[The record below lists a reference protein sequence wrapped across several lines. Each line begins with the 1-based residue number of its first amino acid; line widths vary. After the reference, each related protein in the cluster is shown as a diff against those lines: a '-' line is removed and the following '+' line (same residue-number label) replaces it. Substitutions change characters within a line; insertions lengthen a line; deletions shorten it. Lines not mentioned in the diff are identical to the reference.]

1 MPKQYKKPTAR
12 KSTDL
17 FSLQN
22 LTPTSFKLKKSLGQN
37 LLTDN
42 DVINTSLMAAELRPQ
57 DLVIEIGPGT
67 GALTDKIIEIG
78 PQLIAIELDKRLSQH
93 LKLRYQGQDN
103 VSILQADAT
112 QVDISSLLQDHSH
125 YKVMGNLPYYL
136 GSKIIRKFL
145 EADNKPDLLVVMVQ
159 HEVAL
164 NMCATP
170 GKLNLLG
177 IGVQFFGQPRIIT
190 SVPPSAFYPKPK
202 VTSALVRI
210 DVCKTPF
217 LPKEDEKGFFSL
229 VRSGFKAPRKQLGG
243 VLSNGL
249 GISRDQLELLFREA
263 NIPISNRAQHL
274 SLDDWA
280 RLYAVFKDN
289 QCKN

>member
-1 MPKQYKKPTAR
+1 MPKQYKKAKAR
-12 KSTDL
+12 KSIDI
-17 FSLQN
+17 FSFERPK
-22 LTPTSFKLKKSLGQN
+22 PTSFKLKKSLGQN
-37 LLTDN
+37 LLTDT
-42 DVINTSLMAAELRPQ
+42 DVINKSLMAAELSPQ

-67 GALTDKIIEIG
+67 GVLTDKIIEIG

-93 LKLRYQGQDN
+93 LKMRYQGHDN
-103 VSILQADAT
+103 VNIFQADAS
-112 QVDISSLLQDHSH
+112 QVDIPSLLQGHSH

-145 EADNKPDLLVVMVQ
+145 ESDNKPDLMVTMVQ

-164 NMCATP
+164 NMCAKP

-177 IGVQFFGQPRIIT
+177 IGVQFFGQPSIIT
-190 SVPPSAFYPKPK
+190 VVPPSAFYPKPK

-210 DVCKTPF
+210 NVCKTPF
-217 LPKEDEKGFFSL
+217 LPKDDEKGFFSL

-249 GISRDQLELLFREA
+249 GISRAPLELLFRKA

-280 RLYAVFKDN
+280 RLYAAFKDYR
-289 QCKN
+289 C